1 MYSKLIGTEIVNKFF
16 QGFEGADNSAQVM
29 SVALQA
35 TRFIGERLH
44 NMNTEYQQRLHL
56 LL

>member
-1 MYSKLIGTEIVNKFF
+1 MYSKLIGIEIVNEFF
-16 QGFEGADNSAQVM
+16 RGFERTDNSAQVM

-35 TRFIGERLH
+35 TRFIGEQLH

>member
-1 MYSKLIGTEIVNKFF
+1 MYSKLIGIEIINEFF
-16 QGFEGADNSAQVM
+16 RGFERTDNSAQVM

-35 TRFIGERLH
+35 TRFIGEQLH

-56 LL
+56 LF

>member
-1 MYSKLIGTEIVNKFF
+1 MYSKLIGTEIVTEFF
-16 QGFEGADNSAQVM
+16 QGFERTDTSAQVI

-35 TRFIGERLH
+35 TRFIGERLY